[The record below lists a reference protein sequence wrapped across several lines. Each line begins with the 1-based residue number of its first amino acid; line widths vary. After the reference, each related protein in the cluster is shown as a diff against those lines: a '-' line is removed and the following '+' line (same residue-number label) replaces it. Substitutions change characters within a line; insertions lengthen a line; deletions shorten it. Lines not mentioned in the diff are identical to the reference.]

1 MDPEAEFPFANVE
14 VGRAWVEML
23 ELDAAMFTPVA
34 QEILVVEKLLYWMP
48 ELVFVDSTAGRVV
61 VDVISI
67 WLVIEA
73 PIEEGVFNENID
85 RPLL

>member
-1 MDPEAEFPFANVE
+1 LDPEAEFPFANVE